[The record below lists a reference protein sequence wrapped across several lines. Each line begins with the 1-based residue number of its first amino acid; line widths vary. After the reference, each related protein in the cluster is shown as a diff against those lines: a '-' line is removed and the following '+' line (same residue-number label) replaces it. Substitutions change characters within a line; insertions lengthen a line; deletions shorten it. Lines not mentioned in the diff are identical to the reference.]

1 MAGRGLLDKHAPGTY
16 VIPRF
21 PQDGASMSITITLR
35 GRHYTVRS
43 DEAEEDLVSVASW
56 VDRKIGE
63 IARRTGGVSEETITL
78 LACLNIANEYH
89 RFRKRVLS
97 EISDVDR
104 DLQAISEILEIM
116 APGGVGGAD
125 EPDEDTEDGNIL
137 LASPEDAPEVWDE
150 NEEGPAEPKH

>member
-1 MAGRGLLDKHAPGTY
+1 
-16 VIPRF
+16 
-21 PQDGASMSITITLR
+21 MSITITLR

-43 DEAEEDLVSVASW
+43 DEAEEDLVSVATW

-97 EISDVDR
+97 EISEVDR
-104 DLQAISEILEIM
+104 DLEAISEILEIM
-116 APGGVGGAD
+116 APGSPSGSD
-125 EPDEDTEDGNIL
+125 EPDDDSDDGSIL
-137 LASPEDAPEVWDE
+137 LDGPDDSSDGWDD
-150 NEEGPAEPKH
+150 NEETPVDVKR